1 MAKTR
6 LAKRP
11 NVVVLGAKG
20 QLAQTF
26 LAKLGSRAT
35 GWDRSQFDFAEP
47 EALSQRLQAARPALV
62 INCAAFNQVDL
73 AETQRESALQANAAG
88 PASLARA
95 AAAQGFR
102 LVHFSTDYV
111 FGGDRLT
118 RPRVEADP
126 PAPVNFYG
134 YSKLVGEEA
143 VLREDRRALVLRVAH
158 LFGGTS
164 LSPGRANLVQRFL
177 ELARAGQPI
186 SVTEG
191 QYLNPT
197 EVHDIVAAT
206 LALVEGG
213 ETGLFHLTG
222 EGECSA
228 EEFVRATLE
237 LARLS
242 TEIRRVERD
251 NRPAPRAR
259 YTVLKNLRLGDRGY
273 PPLRHW
279 REALAQAVV

>member
-1 MAKTR
+1 MAKR
-6 LAKRP
+6 AG
-11 NVVVLGAKG
+11 VVVLGAKG
-20 QLAQTF
+20 QLAQAF
-26 LAKLGSRAT
+26 LAALGPRAT
-35 GWDRSQFDFAEP
+35 GWDRGQFDFADP
-47 EALSQRLQAARPALV
+47 DRLTESLHAARPELV
-62 INCAAFNQVDL
+62 INCAAYNQVDL
-73 AETQRESALQANAAG
+73 AEAQRENALQANAVG
-88 PASLARA
+88 PGALARA
-95 AAAQGFR
+95 AAQQGFR
-102 LVHFSTDYV
+102 LVHFGTDYV
-111 FGGDRLT
+111 FGGDALT
-118 RPRVEADP
+118 RPRRETDP

-134 YSKLVGEEA
+134 YSKLAGEEA
-143 VLREDRRALVLRVAH
+143 VLRDDPQALVLRVAH
-158 LFGGTS
+158 LFGGVS

-177 ELARAGQPI
+177 QLARAGQPI

-206 LALVEGG
+206 LALLEGG
-213 ETGLFHLTG
+213 EAGLFHLTG

-237 LARLS
+237 LAHLN

-259 YTVLKNLRLGDRGY
+259 YTVLDNQHLRQSGY

-279 REALAQAVV
+279 RDALATAVV